1 MEKKK
6 RRQAHRRQQ
15 PSTTPN
21 PTIKHL
27 HILLFIYECSKQG
40 NAPTIRE
47 IGQAIGMR
55 STSVVNY
62 NLGKLVQWGY
72 IDRSH
77 KRTRSVGLTET
88 GYQILGKPS
97 PQSLQDEVLRLRC
110 ENQFLRAEC
119 ERLQNQHLGLVLA
132 S

>member
-6 RRQAHRRQQ
+6 QRQAYHRQQ
-15 PSTTPN
+15 SSLSPA
-21 PTIKHL
+21 IKHL
-27 HILLFIYECSKQG
+27 HILLFIYECSEKG
-40 NAPTIRE
+40 HAPTIRE
-47 IGQAIGMR
+47 IGQAVGIS

-62 NLGKLVQWGY
+62 NLSKLVHWGY

-77 KRTRSVGLTET
+77 KRTRSVRLTEM
-88 GYQILGKPS
+88 GYRILGKPS
-97 PQSLQDEVLRLRC
+97 PQSLKDEVLRLQR

-119 ERLQNQHLGLVLA
+119 ERLQNQPLGLVLA